1 MTFIYLYK
9 LKYWNI
15 FYIRSLK
22 IIQSLSKFKNINRWE
37 RRITLMELIEKKRQD
52 LLNYFFPSDQE
63 TFHPFSGLILLDQSR
78 TFQQTTIRIFHAHY
92 TEWPLP
98 SESYGGDRDENEMEL
113 RVYHIRREQLRNK
126 GEFIL
131 KLSDKIKKKLWNRE
145 IKFSCICIFI

>member
-1 MTFIYLYK
+1 
-9 LKYWNI
+9 
-15 FYIRSLK
+15 
-22 IIQSLSKFKNINRWE
+22 
-37 RRITLMELIEKKRQD
+37 MELIEKKRQD

-78 TFQQTTIRIFHAHY
+78 TFQQTTIRIFHAHH

-98 SESYGGDRDENEMEL
+98 SESNGGDRDENEMEL

-131 KLSDKIKKKLWNRE
+131 KLSDKIKKSYE
-145 IKFSCICIFI
+145 IEK